1 MEQIKI
7 PEQLYPYFEKAGYSL
22 KYEPGQ
28 TIYMQ
33 GDVAQSLYFIKEGRV
48 RAFCTTKSGREMT
61 FEIVGRGKIIGE
73 TSFLGHGIYPV
84 CVEAVNQVEL
94 LVCNLNQ
101 LYDFMEES
109 KELMKVMMQLLSRT
123 CNHLVEQLRRVTL
136 YDRYQKIASFLLY
149 ETEMPDSDK
158 DVTKDSIPYTQEELA
173 LILGMNRVTVSK
185 VLSEWKKSGIISSS
199 YKKIRIQDRNYLK
212 ELLKPSV
219 GAAES

>member
-7 PEQLYPYFEKAGYSL
+7 AKTLYSYFEKAGYQVT
-22 KYEPGQ
+22 YEPGQ
-28 TIYMQ
+28 SIYMQ
-33 GDVAQSLYFIKEGRV
+33 GDVAESLYFIKEGRV

-61 FEIVGRGKIIGE
+61 FEIVGKGKIVGE
-73 TSFLGHGIYPV
+73 SSLLSHSIYPV
-84 CVEAVNQVEL
+84 CVEAVTRVEL

-101 LYDFMEES
+101 LYEYMEES

-149 ETEMPDSDK
+149 ETEMPDADK
-158 DVTKDSIPYTQEELA
+158 GVTKEAIPYTQEELA
-173 LILGMNRVTVSK
+173 MILGMNRVTVSR
-185 VLSEWKKSGIISSS
+185 VLGEWKKSGVISTA
-199 YKKIRIQDRNYLK
+199 YKKIRIQDRAYLK

-219 GAAES
+219 GLIDS